1 MKFLH
6 AFLLLS
12 LLAGI
17 LTISLAESEP
27 GQDAVSDSN
36 IEERINLWG
45 SEKDLLKSSTNSTLK
60 SAVLKSVSLEVHE
73 RCRMDSHIN
82 IYVAIFRIKYPLSKC
97 SLNCFLIINE

>member
-17 LTISLAESEP
+17 LTISLAESAS

-36 IEERINLWG
+36 IEERRG
-45 SEKDLLKSSTNSTLK
+45 SEKDLLKSSTTSTLK
-60 SAVLKSVSLEVHE
+60 SAVLKSVSLEV
-73 RCRMDSHIN
+73 
-82 IYVAIFRIKYPLSKC
+82 L
-97 SLNCFLIINE
+97 

>member
-17 LTISLAESEP
+17 LTISLAESVS

-36 IEERINLWG
+36 IEE
-45 SEKDLLKSSTNSTLK
+45 
-60 SAVLKSVSLEVHE
+60 
-73 RCRMDSHIN
+73 
-82 IYVAIFRIKYPLSKC
+82 
-97 SLNCFLIINE
+97 